1 MLTFK
6 SKFVNLGILEE
17 REEGEIEELLD
28 DGGSY
33 LKQWFKE
40 VIRWKPWD
48 VYRERLTWL
57 RIYGIPCHAWN
68 HSIF

>member
-17 REEGEIEELLD
+17 RKEGEIEELLD
-28 DGGSY
+28 NGGSY

-48 VYRERLTWL
+48 VYWE
-57 RIYGIPCHAWN
+57 
-68 HSIF
+68 S

>member
-28 DGGSY
+28 DGG
-33 LKQWFKE
+33 
-40 VIRWKPWD
+40 
-48 VYRERLTWL
+48 
-57 RIYGIPCHAWN
+57 N
-68 HSIF
+68 HGMYIGKG